1 MYVLSVVFTVLR
13 FDVEMGL
20 VNGSTGTVVDFRM
33 HEATHEISAV
43 LVKFPNIDSPIT
55 IQREAYSFEV
65 LKSIYFTRKQF
76 PLMSQWLTKH
86 WVLQLLV
93 RLLLWAWGLMLE
105 SWAINKQWHALHT
118 AINASPGA

>member
-1 MYVLSVVFTVLR
+1 MHVLSVVFTVLR

-20 VNGSTGTVVDFRM
+20 VNGSIGTVVDFRM

-76 PLMSQWLTKH
+76 PLMLAFAITVSVAT
-86 WVLQLLV
+86 LQ
-93 RLLLWAWGLMLE
+93 RLEYARAGQK
-105 SWAINKQWHALHT
+105 IC
-118 AINASPGA
+118 